1 MARTGLPGKRKG
13 FRAYLYTELEAHHVV
28 FLKVFFS
35 FLQVEFSS
43 VPQFVGW
50 LCRLLADHV
59 LVDFAVLPEE
69 QQKKLV
75 VKYEMLHVVWIQ
87 MRCRQGVEKILK
99 DADAA
104 GGIPLRGMELKL
116 RLRETTSGRKVFG
129 FSLERPDMLDHRA
142 LAGYLLSRF
151 RFCLIHLG
159 RDAILKCGQCQSY
172 FLRSD
177 QRQARYCS
185 PPCRF
190 RAYHHRLTN
199 GEDVGGKRQKRG

>member
-35 FLQVEFSS
+35 FLQVDFSS
-43 VPQFVGW
+43 VPQFVGG

-116 RLRETTSGRKVFG
+116 RLRETTSGRKV
-129 FSLERPDMLDHRA
+129 
-142 LAGYLLSRF
+142 
-151 RFCLIHLG
+151 
-159 RDAILKCGQCQSY
+159 
-172 FLRSD
+172 
-177 QRQARYCS
+177 
-185 PPCRF
+185 
-190 RAYHHRLTN
+190 
-199 GEDVGGKRQKRG
+199 